1 MSEELTAEQLLQQ
14 QLGGNGTSDGTR
26 RLFMERLHAKFR
38 GDDII
43 TIKNPFDFDTGW
55 VYSDPRDLD
64 FTQPDKVTQRRAGIG
79 DGYQKARVLR
89 AGKSIRVPGWEGY
102 IAIVR
107 FFKDWCQRNHQ
118 NGLSAA
124 MNSEPLQDEF
134 FDKVYG
140 GIYDPNAD
148 EVVEEK
154 VAAKKEL
161 EEDLGLS
168 EKPEAKKPNTDTT
181 ENGKSGEKKQSKQV
195 A

>member
-1 MSEELTAEQLLQQ
+1 MSNELTAEQLLQQ
-14 QLGGNGTSDGTR
+14 QLGSNGTSDGMR
-26 RLFMERLHAKFR
+26 RLFMERLHDKFR

-55 VYSDPRDLD
+55 VYSDPRDLVV
-64 FTQPDKVTQRRAGIG
+64 TQPDKVTQRIDGIG
-79 DGYQKARVLR
+79 NGYQKARVLR
-89 AGKSIRVPGWEGY
+89 AGKSIRIPGWEGY

-107 FFKDWCQRNHQ
+107 FFKDWCQRTHQ

-124 MNSEPLQDEF
+124 MNSEPLQNEF
-134 FDKVYG
+134 FGKVYG
-140 GIYDPNAD
+140 GVYDPNAD

-168 EKPEAKKPNTDTT
+168 ESPEAKKPNTDTT

>member
-1 MSEELTAEQLLQQ
+1 MDNTQLTAEQLLQQ
-14 QLGGNGTSDGTR
+14 QLGGNGSTDGVR
-26 RLFMERLHAKFR
+26 RPLMERLHDKFR

-55 VYSDPRDLD
+55 VYSDPKDIQI
-64 FTQPDKVTQRRAGIG
+64 TQPDKYTQRIDGIG
-79 DGYQKARVLR
+79 NGYQKARVLK
-89 AGKSIRVPGWEGY
+89 AGKSIRIPGWEGY

-118 NGLSAA
+118 SGLSAA
-124 MNSEPLQDEF
+124 MNSEPLQNEF
-134 FDKVYG
+134 VDKVYG

-161 EEDLGLS
+161 EDDLGLS
-168 EKPEAKKPNTDTT
+168 EKPAKETKPNTDTT
-181 ENGKSGEKKQSKQV
+181 ENGKGKSEKQSK
-195 A
+195 